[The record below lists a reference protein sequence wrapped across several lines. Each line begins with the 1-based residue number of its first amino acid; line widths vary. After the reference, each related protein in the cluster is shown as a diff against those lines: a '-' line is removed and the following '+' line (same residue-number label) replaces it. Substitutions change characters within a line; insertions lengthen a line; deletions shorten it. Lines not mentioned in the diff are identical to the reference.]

1 MKWIFKGAALCFMAV
16 GLIGC
21 DSGNDMPDAHSD
33 FQEVTVSVNQE
44 VEEFNRLSYEGKVHA
59 ASALL
64 VVRYEHG
71 ENGEIVPVVTHRKS
85 RLGAYKPP
93 YQVGDVYMSPSQQF
107 LIEMA
112 GDEPRHLEEGAIILF
127 QGEPPRESTNSFIS
141 NGSISGEEPVPVEA
155 VLAGFD
161 GSPIAN
167 ARPAEVLTLEPDLS
181 NGETGPV
188 KVKVNAEEKAILV
201 EILERRNLR
210 YEVIPQ
216 DDEYVV
222 GWVGME
228 EEIDRVF
235 DEFDVACE

>member
-1 MKWIFKGAALCFMAV
+1 MKWIFKTAAQCFVAV
-16 GLIGC
+16 SLIGC
-21 DSGNDMPDAHSD
+21 DSGNDMPDVHSD

-85 RLGAYKPP
+85 RLGADKPP
-93 YQVGDVYMSPSQQF
+93 YQVGDIYMSPSQQL

-112 GDEPRHLEEGAIILF
+112 GDEPRHLDEGAIILF
-127 QGEPPRESTNSFIS
+127 QGEPPRESINSFIS
-141 NGSISGEEPVPVEA
+141 NGSIAGEEPVPVEA

-167 ARPAEVLTLEPDLS
+167 ARQAEVLTLEPDLS
-181 NGETGPV
+181 KGETGSTQV
-188 KVKVNAEEKAILV
+188 TVNAEEKDVLV
-201 EILERRNLR
+201 EIIERRDLR

-216 DDEYVV
+216 GDEYAV

-228 EEIDRVF
+228 DEIDRVLE
-235 DEFDVACE
+235 EFEAACE